1 MKVDIRV
8 PVGLPVRETA
18 DFIAGCEAAGF
29 TGVGVHDHQHS
40 GRDVFLTLA
49 LAAERTSR
57 LTLYP
62 ATSNPVTRHPMVL
75 ASLAHSLEEIA
86 PERVRLTVAPGYLA
100 VGNIGRPRATVEAM
114 RRAVATIRRLLRGE
128 LVEFNG
134 VETRLPNLSDRP
146 TPVFM
151 TAAGPRMVELA
162 GEVADGALLLVG
174 LHPKAIDAA
183 RRRLEIGA
191 ARAGRSL
198 EGFQSIFIT
207 PTTVSADGP
216 AARRFPQ
223 QWFRPDQP
231 YLKYPSDSNLVW
243 LREAGIDLAND
254 FIPESIGD
262 AQAAEICD
270 AFGLFGTPEECL
282 ARLKRARD
290 ESGINH
296 VFIFPTHTQE
306 GGYDMP
312 LAEVDAFRETIPA
325 GPAAGPSPVWAPFR
339 NRSAWPFGWPL
350 SWRSNGNKKL
360 GNPWTVSFGG
370 RMILW
375 IASLAT
381 TSSHNSEIS
390 RCTRYRLLP
399 SLSAWHCYER
409 LLAPPNCR
417 YIRTGLVPSRL
428 N

>member
-8 PVGLPVRETA
+8 PVGLAVQETA

-29 TGVGVHDHQHS
+29 SGVGVHDHQHS

-49 LAAERTSR
+49 LAAERTSQ
-57 LTLYP
+57 LVLYP
-62 ATSNPVTRHPMVL
+62 ATTNPVTRHSMVL
-75 ASLAHSLEEIA
+75 ASLAHTLEEIA
-86 PERVRLTVAPGYLA
+86 PERIRLTVGPGYLS

-114 RRAVATIRRLLRGE
+114 RRSVLTIRRLLRGE
-128 LVEFNG
+128 RVELNG
-134 VETRLPNLSDRP
+134 VETRLRNFSDQP

-174 LHPKAIDAA
+174 LHPEAVDAA

-191 ARAGRSL
+191 VRAGRSL
-198 EGFQSIFIT
+198 DGFRTIFIT
-207 PTTVSADGP
+207 PTTVSDDGP
-216 AARRFPQ
+216 NARRFPQ

-231 YLKYPSDSNLVW
+231 YLKYPSDSNLFW
-243 LREAGIDLAND
+243 LREAGIDLVDD
-254 FIPESIGD
+254 FVPESIGD

-282 ARLKRARD
+282 ARLKRARN

-312 LAEVDAFRETIPA
+312 WAEVDAFREMIIPGLGA
-325 GPAAGPSPVWAPFR
+325 
-339 NRSAWPFGWPL
+339 L
-350 SWRSNGNKKL
+350 S
-360 GNPWTVSFGG
+360 
-370 RMILW
+370 
-375 IASLAT
+375 
-381 TSSHNSEIS
+381 
-390 RCTRYRLLP
+390 
-399 SLSAWHCYER
+399 
-409 LLAPPNCR
+409 
-417 YIRTGLVPSRL
+417 
-428 N
+428 

>member
-8 PVGLPVRETA
+8 PVGLPIQETA
-18 DFIAGCEAAGF
+18 HFIAGCEAAGF
-29 TGVGVHDHQHS
+29 SGVGVHDHQHS
-40 GRDVFLTLA
+40 GRDVFLALA

-57 LTLYP
+57 LNLYP

-86 PERVRLTVAPGYLA
+86 PERVRLTVGPGYLS
-100 VGNIGRPRATVEAM
+100 VGNIGRPRATVAAM
-114 RRAVATIRRLLRGE
+114 REAILTIRRLLRGDR
-128 LVEFNG
+128 LEFSG
-134 VETRLPNLSDRP
+134 VETRLRNISDPP

-198 EGFQSIFIT
+198 DGYQTIFIT
-207 PTTVSADGP
+207 PTTVSDDGP
-216 AARRFPQ
+216 PARRFPQ

-243 LREAGIDLAND
+243 LREAGIDLADD
-254 FIPESIGD
+254 FVPENISDG
-262 AQAAEICD
+262 QAAEICD
-270 AFGLFGTPEECL
+270 AFGLFGTAEECL

-290 ESGINH
+290 ESGIDH

-312 LAEVDAFRETIPA
+312 RAEVDAFRETIIPGLGA
-325 GPAAGPSPVWAPFR
+325 
-339 NRSAWPFGWPL
+339 L
-350 SWRSNGNKKL
+350 S
-360 GNPWTVSFGG
+360 
-370 RMILW
+370 
-375 IASLAT
+375 
-381 TSSHNSEIS
+381 
-390 RCTRYRLLP
+390 
-399 SLSAWHCYER
+399 
-409 LLAPPNCR
+409 
-417 YIRTGLVPSRL
+417 
-428 N
+428 

>member
-1 MKVDIRV
+1 MMKVDIRV

-18 DFIAGCEAAGF
+18 DFIAECEQAGF
-29 TGVGVHDHQHS
+29 SGVGVHDHQHS
-40 GRDVFLTLA
+40 GRDVFITLA

-57 LTLYP
+57 LALYP
-62 ATSNPVTRHPMVL
+62 ATTNPVTRHPMVL

-100 VGNIGRPRATVEAM
+100 VGNIGRPRATVAAM
-114 RRAVATIRRLLRGE
+114 RQAILTIRRLLRGE
-128 LVEFNG
+128 QVEFNG
-134 VETRLPNLSDRP
+134 ATTQLRNLSHPP

-174 LHPKAIDAA
+174 LHPRAVEAT
-183 RRRLEIGA
+183 RRRLEMGA
-191 ARAGRSL
+191 ARAGRTL
-198 EGFQSIFIT
+198 DGFQTIFIT
-207 PTTVSADGP
+207 PTTVSEDGA

-223 QWFRPDQP
+223 QRFRPDQP

-243 LREAGIDLAND
+243 LREAGIDLPDD
-254 FIPESIGD
+254 FVPESISD

-282 ARLKRARD
+282 ERLKRAYS

-312 LAEVDAFRETIPA
+312 RTELE
-325 GPAAGPSPVWAPFR
+325 
-339 NRSAWPFGWPL
+339 
-350 SWRSNGNKKL
+350 
-360 GNPWTVSFGG
+360 SFG
-370 RMILW
+370 
-375 IASLAT
+375 
-381 TSSHNSEIS
+381 
-390 RCTRYRLLP
+390 
-399 SLSAWHCYER
+399 ER
-409 LLAPPNCR
+409 IIP
-417 YIRTGLVPSRL
+417 GLRST
-428 N
+428 

>member
-8 PVGLPVRETA
+8 PVGLPIQETA

-29 TGVGVHDHQHS
+29 DGVGVHDHQHS

-57 LTLYP
+57 LNLYP

-75 ASLAHSLEEIA
+75 ASLAHSLEEVA
-86 PERVRLTVAPGYLA
+86 PERVRLTVGPGYLS
-100 VGNIGRPRATVEAM
+100 VGNIGRPRATLAAM
-114 RRAVATIRRLLRGE
+114 RRAMLTIRSLLRGE
-128 LVEFNG
+128 RVEFNG
-134 VETRLPNLSDRP
+134 VETRLRNVSDPP

-151 TAAGPRMVELA
+151 TAAGPRMIELA

-174 LHPKAIDAA
+174 LHPKAVSAA
-183 RRRLEIGA
+183 RRRLETGA

-198 EGFQSIFIT
+198 GGFRTIFIT
-207 PTTVSADGP
+207 PTTVSDNGP

-231 YLKYPSDSNLVW
+231 YLKYPTASNLVW
-243 LREAGIDLAND
+243 LREPGIDLADD
-254 FIPESIGD
+254 FVPASIGD

-290 ESGINH
+290 ESGIDH

-312 LAEVDAFRETIPA
+312 QAEVDAFRKTIIP
-325 GPAAGPSPVWAPFR
+325 G
-339 NRSAWPFGWPL
+339 
-350 SWRSNGNKKL
+350 L
-360 GNPWTVSFGG
+360 GVVS
-370 RMILW
+370 
-375 IASLAT
+375 
-381 TSSHNSEIS
+381 
-390 RCTRYRLLP
+390 
-399 SLSAWHCYER
+399 
-409 LLAPPNCR
+409 
-417 YIRTGLVPSRL
+417 
-428 N
+428 

>member
-8 PVGLPVRETA
+8 PVGLPIQETA

-29 TGVGVHDHQHS
+29 SGVGVHDHQHS

-62 ATSNPVTRHPMVL
+62 ATSNPVTRHSMVL

-86 PERVRLTVAPGYLA
+86 PERVRLTIAPGYLA

-114 RRAVATIRRLLRGE
+114 RRAVITIRSLLRGE
-128 LVEFNG
+128 RVEFNG
-134 VETRLPNLSDRP
+134 VQTHLRNLSDRP

-174 LHPKAIDAA
+174 LHPKAAEA
-183 RRRLEIGA
+183 VRRRLEIGA
-191 ARAGRSL
+191 ERAGRKL
-198 EGFQSIFIT
+198 DGFQTIFIT
-207 PTTVSADGP
+207 PTTVSDDGP

-223 QWFRPDQP
+223 QWFRPGQP

-243 LREAGIDLAND
+243 LREAGIDLGND
-254 FIPESIGD
+254 FVPEDISD
-262 AQAAEICD
+262 TQAAKICD

-282 ARLKRARD
+282 SRLQRARD
-290 ESGINH
+290 ESGIDH

-312 LAEVDAFRETIPA
+312 RAEVDAFRDTIIP
-325 GPAAGPSPVWAPFR
+325 GLAA
-339 NRSAWPFGWPL
+339 L
-350 SWRSNGNKKL
+350 
-360 GNPWTVSFGG
+360 
-370 RMILW
+370 
-375 IASLAT
+375 
-381 TSSHNSEIS
+381 
-390 RCTRYRLLP
+390 
-399 SLSAWHCYER
+399 
-409 LLAPPNCR
+409 
-417 YIRTGLVPSRL
+417 
-428 N
+428 

>member
-29 TGVGVHDHQHS
+29 SGVGVHDHQHS
-40 GRDVFLTLA
+40 GRDVFVALA

-86 PERVRLTVAPGYLA
+86 PERARLTVAPGYLA
-100 VGNIGRPRATVEAM
+100 VRNIGRPRATVAAM
-114 RRAVATIRRLLRGE
+114 RQAVLTIRRLLRGDG
-128 LVEFNG
+128 VEFNS
-134 VETRLPNLSDRP
+134 VKTRLRNISDPP

-151 TAAGPRMVELA
+151 IAAGPRMVELA

-174 LHPKAIDAA
+174 LHPRAVEAA

-191 ARAGRSL
+191 ARAGRRL
-198 EGFQSIFIT
+198 DGFETIFIT
-207 PTTVSADGP
+207 PTTVSDDGP

-243 LREAGIDLAND
+243 LREAGINLADD
-254 FIPESIGD
+254 FVPENISD

-282 ARLKRARD
+282 ARLKRAQD
-290 ESGINH
+290 ESGIEH

-306 GGYDMP
+306 AGYDMP
-312 LAEVDAFRETIPA
+312 RAEVDAFREIIIP
-325 GPAAGPSPVWAPFR
+325 G
-339 NRSAWPFGWPL
+339 
-350 SWRSNGNKKL
+350 L
-360 GNPWTVSFGG
+360 GAMP
-370 RMILW
+370 
-375 IASLAT
+375 
-381 TSSHNSEIS
+381 
-390 RCTRYRLLP
+390 
-399 SLSAWHCYER
+399 
-409 LLAPPNCR
+409 
-417 YIRTGLVPSRL
+417 
-428 N
+428 

>member
-8 PVGLPVRETA
+8 PVGLPVQETA

-29 TGVGVHDHQHS
+29 SGVGIHDHQHS

-57 LTLYP
+57 LSLYP
-62 ATSNPVTRHPMVL
+62 ATTNPVTRHPMVL

-86 PERVRLTVAPGYLA
+86 PERIRLTVGPGYLA

-114 RRAVATIRRLLRGE
+114 RRAILIMRRLLRGE
-128 LVEFNG
+128 RLDFNG
-134 VETRLPNLSDRP
+134 VETRLRNVSERP

-162 GEVADGALLLVG
+162 GEVADGALMLVG
-174 LHPKAIDAA
+174 LHPEAVEAA

-198 EGFQSIFIT
+198 DGFQTIFIT
-207 PTTVSADGP
+207 PTRVTDDGP

-243 LREAGIDLAND
+243 LREAGIDLADD
-254 FIPESIGD
+254 FVPESISD
-262 AQAAEICD
+262 TQAAEICD

-282 ARLKRARD
+282 ARLKRAGV
-290 ESGINH
+290 ESGIEH

-312 LAEVDAFRETIPA
+312 QAEVDAFRETIIP
-325 GPAAGPSPVWAPFR
+325 G
-339 NRSAWPFGWPL
+339 
-350 SWRSNGNKKL
+350 L
-360 GNPWTVSFGG
+360 GGG
-370 RMILW
+370 
-375 IASLAT
+375 
-381 TSSHNSEIS
+381 
-390 RCTRYRLLP
+390 
-399 SLSAWHCYER
+399 
-409 LLAPPNCR
+409 
-417 YIRTGLVPSRL
+417 
-428 N
+428 